1 MKSEQSRRD
10 VLKTG
15 SFGMLGAGIAG
26 NLVLGLGTSSQAMA
40 DDALSAGYQ
49 GGEYKLPPLPYDYDA
64 LEPLYE
70 EQTLRI
76 HHDKHHAGYVRGL
89 NSTLEQLG
97 QARKNGDYSSI
108 KALSRNLAFH
118 GSGHVLHALFW
129 NSMSPDKPEMP
140 DSLSKAMTKSF
151 GSVDAA
157 KKQFAAATKAV
168 EASGWGVLAYEPMA
182 DTLLFFQA
190 EKHQNLTMWNVTPL
204 LVCDVWEH
212 AYYLQ
217 YANNR
222 GEWVDNFFKMAN
234 WPFAAKRLEE
244 ARKGMQQM

>member
-1 MKSEQSRRD
+1 MKVEHSRRD

-26 NLVLGLGTSSQAMA
+26 NLVLGLGTSSGAMA
-40 DDALSAGYQ
+40 ADALGLGYAD
-49 GGEYKLPPLPYDYDA
+49 GVYKLPPLPYGYDA

-70 EQTLRI
+70 ERTLRI

-89 NSTLEQLG
+89 NSTLEKLEK
-97 QARKNGDYSSI
+97 ARQSGDYSSI
-108 KALSRNLAFH
+108 KALSRDLAFN
-118 GSGHVLHALFW
+118 GSGHVLHTLFW
-129 NSMSPDKPEMP
+129 NSMSPDQLDMPE
-140 DSLSKAMTKSF
+140 SLSQAITKSF
-151 GSVDAA
+151 GSVEAA

-168 EASGWGVLAYEPMA
+168 EGSGWGVLAYEPMA
-182 DTLLFFQA
+182 EKLLIFQA
-190 EKHQNLTMWNVTPL
+190 EKHQNLTMWGVTPL

-234 WPFAAKRLEE
+234 WPFAAHRLE
-244 ARKGMQQM
+244 AVRKSTVM